1 MGGLALFRGRGTL
14 VILGRKAGWVFFK
27 GLEYLDFL
35 PGIEG
40 EEGEEGVP
48 VDLKKEISTSAAF
61 FGS

>member
-14 VILGRKAGWVFFK
+14 VILGRNAGWVFFK

-48 VDLKKEISTSAAF
+48 VDLKKELSTSAAF
-61 FGS
+61 FGL